1 MEEQEKRD
9 KPNIQGLLNS
19 AEKNREKMVSTS
31 HLSIRSLSRWLG
43 ATAIPVFIVIILT
56 LFILDI
62 KAVFEPRLLLPIL
75 NMLFVSVVSF
85 VVAYISARCYLTMG
99 LVKILLLGC
108 GVLTFGA
115 GNLVAG
121 WLITSLGAPNLNVI
135 VHNTSALFGSIFH
148 VVAAMSPLPGTI
160 VEKVSKRRK
169 FEVILAYLGVLVFI
183 GLLTRASLRGVIP
196 PFFIQGV
203 GPTHLRQCVL
213 GTTMALFAISSF
225 IFLRRY
231 FNLKAEFLYWYSLAL
246 ALVAVGLF
254 GVFLQKAV
262 GSPIGWAG
270 RFAQYLGGIYFLMAV
285 LGAARSAR
293 AKGIR
298 LEKDITILFRD
309 SENLYRTLIETVT
322 DAIVSVD
329 NEGRVL
335 LWNSAANKTFR
346 YSQAEAIGSLIVDLI
361 VPDKGADNLRKEIEN
376 LVRTGKSPLIGKT
389 AEIEAKRKDGE
400 VFPAEL
406 SVAVRKT
413 AGTRITTIVAR
424 DITGRKKAEEAL
436 RASEERYALA
446 QRVANIGSWDWD
458 IRTGNLEWSEKIE
471 PMFGFGRGEFGRT
484 YEAFLECVHPQDRQ
498 HVIDSVNACIQ
509 KGRNYDI
516 EHRIVWPN
524 GTVRWVSET
533 GNVIRNQNNEAIRM
547 LGVVKDI
554 TERKQAEEI
563 LKRDKE
569 TFERLVNERTQEL
582 LKAQAELDKAKRLSD
597 LGTLSAIV
605 AHELRN
611 PLGVIRTASYNIRRK
626 RENTLLDKHLDN
638 IEKKISESDQIIS
651 NLLSYSRIRIP
662 SYEKIRIHDILN
674 ECIALMKRRFYKHNV
689 SIVKKFV
696 PAKQELI
703 EADPLQIREIINN
716 ILINAY
722 QSISDKKGKIEI
734 VVRHNEEGSIEVSF
748 KDNGEG
754 IDKEDLERV
763 FEPFFTRKSKGTGLG
778 LTICNELVNLHSGKI
793 TIESK
798 KGEGTTVKITLP
810 IKRVTK

>member
-19 AEKNREKMVSTS
+19 AEKNREKMVRTS